1 MRVLNFDDF
10 SKIYEAETGEPIS
23 EDAKSILLQ
32 IGVLFFN
39 AYGYMLALTKDYP
52 DTIKDFQS
60 VIAASAEA
68 KPEELKKIANN
79 VAAQITEEFKKEGVD
94 KLWVDAAVKTADA
107 LASLMSQ
114 FKDNKEAMDSAS
126 SMLNNKIT
134 AYIELLQ
141 KKKAQ
146 MKQLTS
152 DEMKAVKDFQSASVD
167 FEDASE
173 IFEGFFTT
181 KKGSVRNIKKQANVV
196 SALLDAEVENED
208 IKPEVQKLQ
217 TEVTGILANLAKL
230 DVGKKEDID
239 PKKLEDITNRLTE
252 IPLELNRKKEA
263 MAKTNK
269 SFADASTLF
278 VKALNAANRAIT
290 KEAEVKDKLAEE
302 ALKAKEAE
310 EKAGQSTIRLPRN
323 ITRAAVGSKEDETVG
338 KVQQLIIDKFKDN
351 KKYPDTAE
359 DELFQKFFKFGADK
373 RFGGTTAGMIV
384 SLKGAFSLDDTSP
397 DITQEFLDELTK
409 VKVEESVNVIKDF
422 SKFSAIMEEFD
433 YAKFKAAAAGANPA
447 VKSEIK
453 RADINKA
460 VVNKDAGKGELS
472 KEQAAKIEDL
482 VNKKFD
488 EEKKARVKEKLIEL
502 GAKEAKN
509 TKDGAIAWWNTMRF
523 FPNGT
528 FWRSTTGR
536 YGKYPSDLSKG
547 LDTVVTDENG
557 KESTLG
563 KEVENILGPLAD
575 ILKKVYADI
584 NGSNPRNKE
593 LYSNVLSSL
602 SKRELASIARTYKY
616 HKKRG
621 LLDDLDSEW
630 TNTKEIREFTR
641 KFADILKAEN

>member
-52 DTIKDFQS
+52 DTVKDFQS

-107 LASLMSQ
+107 FASLMSQ

-146 MKQLTS
+146 MKQITS
-152 DEMKAVKDFQSASVD
+152 DELKAVKDFQSASVD

-196 SALLDAEVENED
+196 SALLDAEVENEG

-239 PKKLEDITNRLTE
+239 PKKLDDISNRLTE
-252 IPLELNRKKEA
+252 IPIVLNKKKEA

-278 VKALNAANRAIT
+278 VKALNAANIAIN
-290 KEAEVKDKLAEE
+290 KEMEVKGKLAEE
-302 ALKAKEAE
+302 AAKAKEAE
-310 EKAGQSTIRLPRN
+310 EKAGQSTIRLPKN

-433 YAKFKAAAAGANPA
+433 YAKFKKAASGAAVAPRAVNPKPA
-447 VKSEIK
+447 VVKK
-453 RADINKA
+453 DVA
-460 VVNKDAGKGELS
+460 VVPAP
-472 KEQAAKIEDL
+472 EQLAKAIEDAAKKIVDERDKKDL
-482 VNKKFD
+482 IAGLVAMGATEITKKVAD
-488 EEKKARVKEKLIEL
+488 
-502 GAKEAKN
+502 N
-509 TKDGAIAWWNTMRF
+509 AIARSKTFRF
-523 FPNGT
+523 YPNLKFYRALSGKFGSFP
-528 FWRSTTGR
+528 
-536 YGKYPSDLSKG
+536 KDLSKG
-547 LDTVVTDENG
+547 LDTEFTDESG
-557 KESTLG
+557 AKTTFRKEEGFFPQYLQTIRKQLTRDLHGSNSRDKKLYT
-563 KEVENILGPLAD
+563 D
-575 ILKKVYADI
+575 ILPK
-584 NGSNPRNKE
+584 
-593 LYSNVLSSL
+593 L
-602 SKRELASIARTYKY
+602 SKTEMLTIAQIWKNMYGESLLKQ
-616 HKKRG
+616 
-621 LLDDLDSEW
+621 LDDEW
-630 TNTKEIREFTR
+630 TNTAEIREFTR
-641 KFADILKAEN
+641 KFADNLK

>member
-60 VIAASAEA
+60 VIAAAA
-68 KPEELKKIANN
+68 DVKPEELKKIANS
-79 VAAQITEEFKKEGVD
+79 VAAQVREEFKKEGVD
-94 KLWVDAAVKTADA
+94 KLWLDAAVKSADA
-107 LASLMSQ
+107 LAALMAQ
-114 FKDNKEAMDSAS
+114 FKDNKEVMDSAS
-126 SMLNNKIT
+126 AMLNKKIT
-134 AYIELLQ
+134 GYLDQLKTSKEEI
-141 KKKAQ
+141 KKE
-146 MKQLTS
+146 S
-152 DEMKAVKDFQSASVD
+152 ID
-167 FEDASE
+167 FEDTDQ

-181 KKGSVRNIKKQANVV
+181 KRGSVNNLIKQGVV
-196 SALLDAEVENED
+196 VDSLLKAEKENAD
-208 IKPEVQKLQ
+208 ITADVQKLQ
-217 TEVTGILANLAKL
+217 TELDGLLANLAKL
-230 DVGKKEDID
+230 SRGKKEDID
-239 PKKLEDITNRLTE
+239 PKQLDTIADRFTE
-252 IPLELNRKKEA
+252 MPLELNKKKEA

-278 VKALNAANRAIT
+278 VKALNAANKAIA
-290 KEAEVKDKLAEE
+290 KEKEVKDKLAAEG
-302 ALKAKEAE
+302 AKAKEAE
-310 EKAGQSTIRLPRN
+310 EKAGQSTIRLPKN

-351 KKYPDTAE
+351 PDVNGS
-359 DELFQKFFKFGADK
+359 ELFKKFAKFGADK

-384 SLKGAFSLDDTSP
+384 ALKAGFGLDDTTP

-409 VKVEESVNVIKDF
+409 VKLKESENVIVGF
-422 SKFSAIMEEFD
+422 SKFSAIMEDFD
-433 YAKFKAAAAGANPA
+433 PAKFKTAATGANPA

-509 TKDGAIAWWNTMRF
+509 TKDGAIAWWNTIRF

>member
-60 VIAASAEA
+60 VIAAAA
-68 KPEELKKIANN
+68 DVKPEELKKIANS
-79 VAAQITEEFKKEGVD
+79 VAAQVREEFKKEGVD
-94 KLWVDAAVKTADA
+94 KLWLDAAVKSADA
-107 LASLMSQ
+107 LAALMAQ
-114 FKDNKEAMDSAS
+114 FKDNKEVMDSAS
-126 SMLNNKIT
+126 AMLNKKIT
-134 AYIELLQ
+134 GYLDQLKTSKEEI
-141 KKKAQ
+141 KKE
-146 MKQLTS
+146 S
-152 DEMKAVKDFQSASVD
+152 ID
-167 FEDASE
+167 FEDTDQ

-181 KKGSVRNIKKQANVV
+181 KRGSVNNLIKQGVV
-196 SALLDAEVENED
+196 VDSLLKAEKENAD
-208 IKPEVQKLQ
+208 ITADVQKLQ
-217 TEVTGILANLAKL
+217 TELDGLLANLAKL
-230 DVGKKEDID
+230 SRGKKEDID
-239 PKKLEDITNRLTE
+239 PKQLDTIADRFTE
-252 IPLELNRKKEA
+252 MPLELNKKKEA

-278 VKALNAANRAIT
+278 VKALNAANKAIA
-290 KEAEVKDKLAEE
+290 KEKEVKDKLAAEG
-302 ALKAKEAE
+302 AKAKEAE
-310 EKAGQSTIRLPRN
+310 EKAGQSTIRLPKN

-351 KKYPDTAE
+351 PDVNGS
-359 DELFQKFFKFGADK
+359 ELFKKFAKFGADK

-384 SLKGAFSLDDTSP
+384 ALKAGFGLDDTTP

-409 VKVEESVNVIKDF
+409 VKLKESENVIVGF
-422 SKFSAIMEEFD
+422 SKFSAIMEDFD
-433 YAKFKAAAAGANPA
+433 PAKFKTAATGANPA

-509 TKDGAIAWWNTMRF
+509 TKDGAIAWWNTVRF
-523 FPNGT
+523 YPNGT

-563 KEVENILGPLAD
+563 KEVNNILGPLAD
-575 ILKKVYADI
+575 ILKNVYSDI

>member
-52 DTIKDFQS
+52 DTVKDFQS

-107 LASLMSQ
+107 FASLMSQ

-146 MKQLTS
+146 MKQITS
-152 DEMKAVKDFQSASVD
+152 DELKAVKDFQSASVD

-196 SALLDAEVENED
+196 SALLDAEVENEG

-239 PKKLEDITNRLTE
+239 PKKLDDISNRLTE
-252 IPLELNRKKEA
+252 IPLELNKKKEA

-290 KEAEVKDKLAEE
+290 KEAEVKDKLAAE

-323 ITRAAVGSKEDETVG
+323 ITRAAIGSKEDETVG

-351 KKYPDTAE
+351 PDVNVS
-359 DELFQKFFKFGADK
+359 ELFKKFAKFGADK

-384 SLKGAFSLDDTSP
+384 ALKAGFGLDDTTP
-397 DITQEFLDELTK
+397 DITQELLDELTK
-409 VKVEESVNVIKDF
+409 VKLKESENVIVGF
-422 SKFSAIMEEFD
+422 SKFSAIMEDFD
-433 YAKFKAAAAGANPA
+433 PAKFKAAATGANPA
-447 VKSEIK
+447 VKSEIN

-460 VVNKDAGKGELS
+460 VSNKDAGKEELS

-563 KEVENILGPLAD
+563 KEVKNTLGPLAD
-575 ILKKVYADI
+575 ILKNVYSDI

-616 HKKRG
+616 YQKRG

>member
-52 DTIKDFQS
+52 DTVKDFQS

-94 KLWVDAAVKTADA
+94 KLWVDVAVKTADA
-107 LASLMSQ
+107 FASLMSQ

-146 MKQLTS
+146 MKQITS
-152 DEMKAVKDFQSASVD
+152 DELKAVKDFQSASVD

-196 SALLDAEVENED
+196 SALLDAEVENEG

-239 PKKLEDITNRLTE
+239 PKKLDDISNRLTE
-252 IPLELNRKKEA
+252 IPIVLNKKKEA

-278 VKALNAANRAIT
+278 VKALNAANIAIN
-290 KEAEVKDKLAEE
+290 KEMEVKGKLAEE
-302 ALKAKEAE
+302 AAKAKEAE
-310 EKAGQSTIRLPRN
+310 EKAGQSTIRLPKN

-338 KVQQLIIDKFKDN
+338 KVQQLILDKFKDN
-351 KKYPDTAE
+351 KKYPDMAE
-359 DELFQKFFKFGADK
+359 NELFQKFVKFGADK

-384 SLKGAFSLDDTSP
+384 SLKGGFGLDDTTP

-433 YAKFKAAAAGANPA
+433 PAKFKKAASGAAVAPRAVNPKPA
-447 VKSEIK
+447 VVKKDVAEVP
-453 RADINKA
+453 APEQLAKA
-460 VVNKDAGKGELS
+460 IED
-472 KEQAAKIEDL
+472 AAKKIVDERDKKDL
-482 VNKKFD
+482 IAGLVAMGAT
-488 EEKKARVKEKLIEL
+488 EITKEV
-502 GAKEAKN
+502 ADN
-509 TKDGAIAWWNTMRF
+509 AIAYSKTFRF
-523 FPNGT
+523 YPNLKFYRALSGKFGSFP
-528 FWRSTTGR
+528 
-536 YGKYPSDLSKG
+536 KDLSKG
-547 LDTVVTDENG
+547 LDTEFTDESG
-557 KESTLG
+557 AKTTFKKEEGFFPQYLQTIRKQLTRDLHGSNSRDKKLYT
-563 KEVENILGPLAD
+563 D
-575 ILKKVYADI
+575 ILPK
-584 NGSNPRNKE
+584 
-593 LYSNVLSSL
+593 L
-602 SKRELASIARTYKY
+602 SKREMLTIAQIWKNMYGESVLKQ
-616 HKKRG
+616 
-621 LLDDLDSEW
+621 LDDEW
-630 TNTKEIREFTR
+630 TNTAEIREFSR
-641 KFADILKAEN
+641 KFADNLK

>member
-107 LASLMSQ
+107 FASLMSQ

-141 KKKAQ
+141 KKKEK

-152 DEMKAVKDFQSASVD
+152 DELKAVKDFQSASFD
-167 FEDASE
+167 LEDASE

-252 IPLELNRKKEA
+252 IPLDLNKKKEA

-290 KEAEVKDKLAEE
+290 KEAEVKDKLAAE

-351 KKYPDTAE
+351 PDVNAY
-359 DELFQKFFKFGADK
+359 ELFKKFAKFGADK

-384 SLKGAFSLDDTSP
+384 ALKAGFGLDDTTP
-397 DITQEFLDELTK
+397 DITQELLDELTK
-409 VKVEESVNVIKDF
+409 VKLKESENVIVGF
-422 SKFSAIMEEFD
+422 SKFSAIMEDFD
-433 YAKFKAAAAGANPA
+433 PAKFKAAATGANPA
-447 VKSEIK
+447 TNPEIK

-460 VVNKDAGKGELS
+460 VANKDAGKEEVS
-472 KEQAAKIEDL
+472 KDTAAKIEDL
-482 VNKKFD
+482 VNKKFE
-488 EEKKARVKEKLIEL
+488 EEKKEKVKQKLIEL
-502 GAKEAKN
+502 GAKELKD
-509 TKDGAIAWWNTMRF
+509 TKDGAIAWLGNMRF
-523 FPNGT
+523 YPNGI
-528 FWRSTTGR
+528 FWRSTTGKT
-536 YGKYPSDLSKG
+536 GKFPSDLSKG
-547 LDTVVTDENG
+547 LDTVVTDEAGNA
-557 KESTLG
+557 STLG
-563 KEVENILGPLAD
+563 AEIKNRLGPLAA
-575 ILKKVYADI
+575 IAKKIQFDV
-584 NGSNPRNKE
+584 NGGGARNKE
-593 LYSNVLSSL
+593 LYSKILPAL
-602 SKRELASIARTYKY
+602 SKRELATLFRNYKSIN
-616 HKKRG
+616 KRG
-621 LLDDLDSEW
+621 LLDDLDNEW
-630 TNTKEIREFTR
+630 SNTKEIREFTR
-641 KFADILKAEN
+641 KYADLLKAEN

>member
-1 MRVLNFDDF
+1 MQTLPIITKRTQIDVQGINGQPIF
-10 SKIYEAETGEPIS
+10 SYYQQ
-23 EDAKSILLQ
+23 LLGL
-32 IGVLFFN
+32 I
-39 AYGYMLALTKDYP
+39 
-52 DTIKDFQS
+52 
-60 VIAASAEA
+60 
-68 KPEELKKIANN
+68 
-79 VAAQITEEFKKEGVD
+79 KKEGVD

-107 LASLMSQ
+107 FASLMSQ

-146 MKQLTS
+146 MKQITS
-152 DEMKAVKDFQSASVD
+152 DELKAVKDFQSASVD

-196 SALLDAEVENED
+196 SALLDAEVENEG

-239 PKKLEDITNRLTE
+239 PKKLDDISNRLTE
-252 IPLELNRKKEA
+252 IPIVLNKKKEA

-278 VKALNAANRAIT
+278 VKALNAANIAIN
-290 KEAEVKDKLAEE
+290 KEMEVKGKLAEE
-302 ALKAKEAE
+302 AAKAKEAE
-310 EKAGQSTIRLPRN
+310 EKAGQSTIRLPKN

-351 KKYPDTAE
+351 PDVNGS
-359 DELFQKFFKFGADK
+359 ELFKKFAKFGADK

-384 SLKGAFSLDDTSP
+384 ALKAGFGLDDTTP
-397 DITQEFLDELTK
+397 DITQELLDELTK
-409 VKVEESVNVIKDF
+409 VKLKESENVIVGF
-422 SKFSAIMEEFD
+422 SKFSAIMEDFD
-433 YAKFKAAAAGANPA
+433 PTKFKAASTGANPA
-447 VKSEIK
+447 ANPEIK

-460 VVNKDAGKGELS
+460 VANKVAGKEELS

-482 VNKKFD
+482 VNKKFE

-563 KEVENILGPLAD
+563 KEVKNTLGPLAD
-575 ILKKVYADI
+575 ILKNVYSDI

-602 SKRELASIARTYKY
+602 SKRELTSIARTYKY
-616 HKKRG
+616 YQKRG

>member
-52 DTIKDFQS
+52 DTVKDFQS

-107 LASLMSQ
+107 FASLMSQ

-146 MKQLTS
+146 MKQITS
-152 DEMKAVKDFQSASVD
+152 DELKAVKDFQSASVD

-196 SALLDAEVENED
+196 SALLDAEVENEG

-239 PKKLEDITNRLTE
+239 PKKLDDISNRLTE
-252 IPLELNRKKEA
+252 IPIVLNKKKEA

-278 VKALNAANRAIT
+278 VKALNAANIAIN
-290 KEAEVKDKLAEE
+290 KEMEVKGKLAEE
-302 ALKAKEAE
+302 AAKAKEAE

-338 KVQQLIIDKFKDN
+338 KVQQLILDKFKDN

-433 YAKFKAAAAGANPA
+433 YAKFKKAASGAAVAPRAVNPKPA
-447 VKSEIK
+447 VVKK
-453 RADINKA
+453 DVA
-460 VVNKDAGKGELS
+460 VVPAP
-472 KEQAAKIEDL
+472 EQLAKAIEDAAKKIVDERDKKDFIAGL
-482 VNKKFD
+482 V
-488 EEKKARVKEKLIEL
+488 AM
-502 GAKEAKN
+502 GAKEI
-509 TKDGAIAWWNTMRF
+509 TKQVADNAIARSATFRF
-523 FPNGT
+523 YPNFRFYRPQTGKFGT
-528 FWRSTTGR
+528 FP
-536 YGKYPSDLSKG
+536 KDLSKG
-547 LDTVVTDENG
+547 RDTEFTDESG
-557 KESTLG
+557 AKTTFKKEEGGYPQYLQAIRKQLSADLHGSGSRNKKLYT
-563 KEVENILGPLAD
+563 D
-575 ILKKVYADI
+575 ILPK
-584 NGSNPRNKE
+584 
-593 LYSNVLSSL
+593 L
-602 SKRELASIARTYKY
+602 SKTEMLTIAQIWKNMYGESLLKQ
-616 HKKRG
+616 
-621 LLDDLDSEW
+621 LDDEW
-630 TNTKEIREFTR
+630 TNTAEIREFTR
-641 KFADILKAEN
+641 KFADNLK

>member
-52 DTIKDFQS
+52 DTVKDFQS

-107 LASLMSQ
+107 FASLMSQ

-146 MKQLTS
+146 MKQITS
-152 DEMKAVKDFQSASVD
+152 NELKAVKDFQSASVD

-196 SALLDAEVENED
+196 SALLDAEVENEG

-239 PKKLEDITNRLTE
+239 PKKLDDISNRLTE
-252 IPLELNRKKEA
+252 IPLELNKKKEA

-290 KEAEVKDKLAEE
+290 KEAEVKDKLAAE

-323 ITRAAVGSKEDETVG
+323 ITRAAIGSKEDETVG

-351 KKYPDTAE
+351 PDVNVS
-359 DELFQKFFKFGADK
+359 ELFKKFAKFGADK

-384 SLKGAFSLDDTSP
+384 ALKAGFGLDDTTP
-397 DITQEFLDELTK
+397 DITQELLDELTK
-409 VKVEESVNVIKDF
+409 VKLKESENVIVGF
-422 SKFSAIMEEFD
+422 SKFSAIMEDFD
-433 YAKFKAAAAGANPA
+433 PAKFKAAATGANPA
-447 VKSEIK
+447 VKSEIN

-460 VVNKDAGKGELS
+460 VSNKDAGKEELS

-563 KEVENILGPLAD
+563 KEVKNTLGPLAD
-575 ILKKVYADI
+575 ILKNVYSDI

-616 HKKRG
+616 YQKRG